1 MYKLLES
8 EIPEK
13 KLSQW
18 IIKGD
23 LEKIKAYF
31 KANPSEIKNKLP
43 DNKDLVTFAIEKNQE
58 KIFDWLLS
66 NGAKAEA
73 NNNGFTPLHQAAL
86 SPNPYY
92 VGKLVKFGLDINVTD
107 KKSQTPLGNV
117 ITYVSDIN
125 TKQIE
130 KTRKSEELK
139 DTFRELINYGA
150 DMHVSKAEGYGS
162 NYGAFMQAVKNGL
175 TPFVKL
181 MIDKDK
187 SLLKQEY
194 MDYTIISIAMLYFQ
208 NDVLKLL
215 IDEDIEVNFIE
226 VKNYIFIEVK
236 NYIHNTDD
244 TDLAMR
250 FYELLSESLKSQLQ
264 IEKMLHNVG
273 GKEKLLRLLERGVKI
288 TDEFVKDTRVREIAD
303 ELINSSRG
311 TEIAALGVKNGITDF
326 LPQTAKDVF
335 LF

>member
-1 MYKLLES
+1 MYKLIES

-23 LEKIKAYF
+23 LEKIKVYF
-31 KANPSEIKNKLP
+31 KANPLEIKNKLP

-92 VGKLVKFGLDINVTD
+92 IGKLVKFGIDINVTD

-117 ITYVSDIN
+117 IAYVSNIN

-150 DMHVSKAEGYGS
+150 DMHVYKVESYGSS

-208 NDVLKLL
+208 NDIVSLL
-215 IDEDIEVNFIE
+215 IDEDVEVN
-226 VKNYIFIEVK
+226 FIEVK

-244 TDLAMR
+244 TDSAMR
-250 FYELLSESLKSQLQ
+250 FYELLSESLKSQLE

-288 TDEFVKDTRVREIAD
+288 TDEFVKDNKVREIAE
-303 ELINSSRG
+303 ELRNTNRNADL
-311 TEIAALGVKNGITDF
+311 AALGVKNDITDF

>member
-1 MYKLLES
+1 M
-8 EIPEK
+8 
-13 KLSQW
+13 
-18 IIKGD
+18 
-23 LEKIKAYF
+23 
-31 KANPSEIKNKLP
+31 
-43 DNKDLVTFAIEKNQE
+43 VTFAIEKNQE

-73 NNNGFTPLHQAAL
+73 NDNGFTPLHQAAL

-92 VGKLVKFGLDINVTD
+92 IGKLVKFGIDINVTD

-117 ITYVSDIN
+117 IAYVANIN

-150 DMHVSKAEGYGS
+150 DMHVYKVESYGSS

-208 NDVLKLL
+208 NDIVALL
-215 IDEDIEVNFIE
+215 IDEDVEVN
-226 VKNYIFIEVK
+226 FIEVK

-244 TDLAMR
+244 TDSAMR
-250 FYELLSESLKSQLQ
+250 FYELLPESLKSQLE

-288 TDEFVKDTRVREIAD
+288 TDEFVKDNKVIEIAE
-303 ELINSSRG
+303 ELINSNRSA
-311 TEIAALGVKNGITDF
+311 ELAVLAVKNGITEF
-326 LPQTAKDVF
+326 LPQVAKDIF

>member
-92 VGKLVKFGLDINVTD
+92 IGKLVKFGIDINVTD

-117 ITYVSDIN
+117 IAYVSNIN

-150 DMHVSKAEGYGS
+150 DMHVYKVESYGSS

-208 NDVLKLL
+208 NDIVSLL
-215 IDEDIEVNFIE
+215 IDEDVEVN
-226 VKNYIFIEVK
+226 FIEVK

-244 TDLAMR
+244 TDSAMR

-288 TDEFVKDTRVREIAD
+288 TDEFVKDNKVREIAE
-303 ELINSSRG
+303 ELRNTNRNA
-311 TEIAALGVKNGITDF
+311 ELAVLAVKNGITEF
-326 LPQTAKDVF
+326 LPQVAKDIF

>member
-43 DNKDLVTFAIEKNQE
+43 DNRDLVTFAIEKNQE

-73 NNNGFTPLHQAAL
+73 NDNGFTPLHQAAL

-92 VGKLVKFGLDINVTD
+92 IGKLVKFGIDINVTD

-117 ITYVSDIN
+117 IAYVANIN

-150 DMHVSKAEGYGS
+150 DMHVYKVESYGSS

-208 NDVLKLL
+208 NDIVALL
-215 IDEDIEVNFIE
+215 IDEEVEVN
-226 VKNYIFIEVK
+226 FIEVK

-244 TDLAMR
+244 TDSAMR
-250 FYELLSESLKSQLQ
+250 FYELLPESLKSQLE

-288 TDEFVKDTRVREIAD
+288 TDEFVKDNKVIEIAE
-303 ELINSSRG
+303 ELINSNRS
-311 TEIAALGVKNGITDF
+311 ADLAVLAVKNGITEF
-326 LPQTAKDVF
+326 LPQVAKDIF

>member
-18 IIKGD
+18 IIKGY

-31 KANPSEIKNKLP
+31 KANPSEIKNKLS

-92 VGKLVKFGLDINVTD
+92 IGKLVKFGIDINVTD

-117 ITYVSDIN
+117 IAYVSNIN

-150 DMHVSKAEGYGS
+150 DMHVYKVESYGSS

-208 NDVLKLL
+208 NDIVSLL
-215 IDEDIEVNFIE
+215 IDEDVEVN
-226 VKNYIFIEVK
+226 FIEVK

-244 TDLAMR
+244 TDSAMR
-250 FYELLSESLKSQLQ
+250 FYELLSESLKSQLE

-288 TDEFVKDTRVREIAD
+288 TDDFVKDNKVREIAE
-303 ELINSSRG
+303 ELRNTNRNADL
-311 TEIAALGVKNGITDF
+311 AALGVKNDITDF

>member
-73 NNNGFTPLHQAAL
+73 NDNGFTPLHQAAL

-92 VGKLVKFGLDINVTD
+92 IGKLVKFGIDINVTD

-117 ITYVSDIN
+117 ITYAANIN

-150 DMHVSKAEGYGS
+150 DMHVYKVESYGSS

-208 NDVLKLL
+208 NDIVALL
-215 IDEDIEVNFIE
+215 IDEEVEVN
-226 VKNYIFIEVK
+226 FIEVK

-244 TDLAMR
+244 TDSAMR
-250 FYELLSESLKSQLQ
+250 FYELLPESLKSQLE

-288 TDEFVKDTRVREIAD
+288 TDEFVKDNKVIEIAE
-303 ELINSSRG
+303 ELINSNRS
-311 TEIAALGVKNGITDF
+311 ADLAVLAVKNGITEF
-326 LPQTAKDVF
+326 LPQVAKDIF

>member
-31 KANPSEIKNKLP
+31 KANPSEIKNKLS

-117 ITYVSDIN
+117 ITYVSNIN

-150 DMHVSKAEGYGS
+150 DMHVYKVESYGSS

-226 VKNYIFIEVK
+226 VKNYI
-236 NYIHNTDD
+236 HDTDD

-250 FYELLSESLKSQLQ
+250 FYNKLSESLKSQLE

-288 TDEFVKDTRVREIAD
+288 TDEFVKDNKVREIAE
-303 ELINSSRG
+303 ELRNTNRNADL
-311 TEIAALGVKNGITDF
+311 AALGVKNDITDF

>member
-13 KLSQW
+13 KKLSQW

-23 LEKIKAYF
+23 LKKIKAYF
-31 KANPSEIKNKLP
+31 KANPSEIKNTLS

-73 NNNGFTPLHQAAL
+73 NDNGFTPLHQAAL

-92 VGKLVKFGLDINVTD
+92 IGKLVKFGIDINVTD

-117 ITYVSDIN
+117 IAYVANIN

-150 DMHVSKAEGYGS
+150 DMHVYKVESYGSS

-208 NDVLKLL
+208 NDIVALL
-215 IDEDIEVNFIE
+215 IDEDVEVN
-226 VKNYIFIEVK
+226 FIEVK

-244 TDLAMR
+244 TDSAMR
-250 FYELLSESLKSQLQ
+250 FYELLPESLKSQLE

-288 TDEFVKDTRVREIAD
+288 TDEFVKDNKVIEIAE
-303 ELINSSRG
+303 ELINSNRSA
-311 TEIAALGVKNGITDF
+311 ELAVLAVKNGITEF
-326 LPQTAKDVF
+326 LPQVAKDIF

>member
-1 MYKLLES
+1 MYKLIES
-8 EIPEK
+8 QIPEK

-31 KANPSEIKNKLP
+31 TTNPTEIKNKLH

-73 NNNGFTPLHQAAL
+73 DNNGFTPLHQAAL

-92 VGKLVKFGLDINVTD
+92 IGKLVKFGIDINVTD
-107 KKSQTPLGNV
+107 KKSQTPLGIV
-117 ITYVSDIN
+117 IAYATNIN

-139 DTFRELINYGA
+139 DTFKELINYGA
-150 DMHVSKAEGYGS
+150 DMHVYKAEGYGS
-162 NYGAFMQAVKNGL
+162 NYGVFMQAVKNGL

-181 MIDKDK
+181 MIAKDK

-215 IDEDIEVNFIE
+215 IDEDIEVNFID
-226 VKNYIFIEVK
+226 VK
-236 NYIHNTDD
+236 NYIHYTSD

-250 FYELLSESLKSQLQ
+250 FYELLSESLKSQLE

-273 GKEKLLRLLERGVKI
+273 GKEKLLRLLERGIKI
-288 TDEFVKDTRVREIAD
+288 TDEFVKNNKVREIAE
-303 ELINSSRG
+303 ELINSNRSADL
-311 TEIAALGVKNGITDF
+311 AALGVKNGITEF
-326 LPQTAKDVF
+326 LPQIAKDIF

>member
-73 NNNGFTPLHQAAL
+73 NDNGFTPLHQAAL

-92 VGKLVKFGLDINVTD
+92 IGKLVKFGIDINVTD

-117 ITYVSDIN
+117 ITYAANIN

-150 DMHVSKAEGYGS
+150 DMHVYKVESYGSS

-208 NDVLKLL
+208 NDIVALL
-215 IDEDIEVNFIE
+215 IDEDVEVN
-226 VKNYIFIEVK
+226 FIEVK

-244 TDLAMR
+244 TDSAMR
-250 FYELLSESLKSQLQ
+250 FYELLPESLKSQLE

-288 TDEFVKDTRVREIAD
+288 TDEFVKDNKVIEIAE
-303 ELINSSRG
+303 ELINSNRS
-311 TEIAALGVKNGITDF
+311 ADLAVLAVKNGITEF
-326 LPQTAKDVF
+326 LPQVAKDIF

>member
-73 NNNGFTPLHQAAL
+73 NDNGFTPLHQAAL

-92 VGKLVKFGLDINVTD
+92 IGKLVKFGIDINVTD

-117 ITYVSDIN
+117 ITYAANIN

-150 DMHVSKAEGYGS
+150 DMHVYKVESYGSS

-194 MDYTIISIAMLYFQ
+194 MDFTIISIAMLYFQ

-215 IDEDIEVNFIE
+215 IDEDIEVNFID
-226 VKNYIFIEVK
+226 VK
-236 NYIHNTDD
+236 NYIHYTSD

-250 FYELLSESLKSQLQ
+250 FYELLSESLKSQLE
-264 IEKMLHNVG
+264 IEKMLHNDG

-288 TDEFVKDTRVREIAD
+288 TDEFVKDTRVREIAE
-303 ELINSSRG
+303 ELINSNRSA
-311 TEIAALGVKNGITDF
+311 ELAVLAVKNDITDF

>member
-1 MYKLLES
+1 MYKLIES

-23 LEKIKAYF
+23 LEKIKVYF
-31 KANPSEIKNKLP
+31 KANPLEIKNKLP

-92 VGKLVKFGLDINVTD
+92 IGKLVKFGIDINVTD

-117 ITYVSDIN
+117 IAYVSNIN

-150 DMHVSKAEGYGS
+150 DMHVYKVESYGSS

-181 MIDKDK
+181 MIAKDK

-208 NDVLKLL
+208 NDIVSLL
-215 IDEDIEVNFIE
+215 IDEDVEVNFIE
-226 VKNYIFIEVK
+226 VKNYI
-236 NYIHNTDD
+236 HNTPD

-250 FYELLSESLKSQLQ
+250 FYELLSESLKSQLE
-264 IEKMLHNVG
+264 IEKMLYNVG

-288 TDEFVKDTRVREIAD
+288 TDDFVKDTRVIEIAE
-303 ELINSSRG
+303 ELINSNRS
-311 TEIAALGVKNGITDF
+311 ADLAVLAVKNGVVEF
-326 LPQTAKDVF
+326 LPQVAKDIF

>member
-73 NNNGFTPLHQAAL
+73 NDNGFTPLHQAAL

-92 VGKLVKFGLDINVTD
+92 IGKLVKFGIDINVTD

-117 ITYVSDIN
+117 ITYAANIN

-150 DMHVSKAEGYGS
+150 DMHVYKVESYGSS
-162 NYGAFMQAVKNGL
+162 NYGSFMQAVKNGL

-181 MIDKDK
+181 MIAKDK

-194 MDYTIISIAMLYFQ
+194 MDFTIISIAMLYFQ

-215 IDEDIEVNFIE
+215 IDEDIEVNFID
-226 VKNYIFIEVK
+226 VK
-236 NYIHNTDD
+236 NYIHYTSD

-250 FYELLSESLKSQLQ
+250 FYELLSESLKSQLE
-264 IEKMLHNVG
+264 IEKMLHNDG

-288 TDEFVKDTRVREIAD
+288 TDEFVKDTRVREIAE
-303 ELINSSRG
+303 ELINSNRSA
-311 TEIAALGVKNGITDF
+311 ELAVLAVKNGITEF
-326 LPQTAKDVF
+326 LPQVAKDIF

>member
-1 MYKLLES
+1 MVL
-8 EIPEK
+8 
-13 KLSQW
+13 
-18 IIKGD
+18 
-23 LEKIKAYF
+23 
-31 KANPSEIKNKLP
+31 
-43 DNKDLVTFAIEKNQE
+43 
-58 KIFDWLLS
+58 
-66 NGAKAEA
+66 
-73 NNNGFTPLHQAAL
+73 
-86 SPNPYY
+86 
-92 VGKLVKFGLDINVTD
+92 
-107 KKSQTPLGNV
+107 
-117 ITYVSDIN
+117 
-125 TKQIE
+125 
-130 KTRKSEELK
+130 
-139 DTFRELINYGA
+139 
-150 DMHVSKAEGYGS
+150 

-226 VKNYIFIEVK
+226 VKNYI
-236 NYIHNTDD
+236 HNTDD

-288 TDEFVKDTRVREIAD
+288 TDDFVKDTRVREIA
-303 ELINSSRG
+303 N
-311 TEIAALGVKNGITDF
+311 
-326 LPQTAKDVF
+326 
-335 LF
+335 

>member
-1 MYKLLES
+1 MYKLIES

-18 IIKGD
+18 ILNGD

-73 NNNGFTPLHQAAL
+73 DNNGFTPLHQATL

-92 VGKLVKFGLDINVTD
+92 IGKLVKFGIDINVTD

-117 ITYVSDIN
+117 IAYVANIS

-150 DMHVSKAEGYGS
+150 DMHVYKVESYGSS
-162 NYGAFMQAVKNGL
+162 NYGSFMQAVKNGL

-181 MIDKDK
+181 MIAKDK

-194 MDYTIISIAMLYFQ
+194 MDFTIISIAMLYFQ

-215 IDEDIEVNFIE
+215 IDEDIEVNFID
-226 VKNYIFIEVK
+226 VK
-236 NYIHNTDD
+236 NYIHYTSD

-250 FYELLSESLKSQLQ
+250 FYELLSESLKSQLE
-264 IEKMLHNVG
+264 IEKMLHNDG
-273 GKEKLLRLLERGVKI
+273 GKEKLLRLLERGIKI
-288 TDEFVKDTRVREIAD
+288 TDTFVKDNKVREIAE
-303 ELINSSRG
+303 ELINTNRSADLAVLA
-311 TEIAALGVKNGITDF
+311 IKNGVVEF
-326 LPQTAKDVF
+326 LPQVAKDIF

>member
-31 KANPSEIKNKLP
+31 KANPSEIKNKLF

-73 NNNGFTPLHQAAL
+73 NDNGFTPLHQAAL

-92 VGKLVKFGLDINVTD
+92 IGKLVKFGIDINVTD

-117 ITYVSDIN
+117 IAYVSNIN

-150 DMHVSKAEGYGS
+150 DMHVYKVESYGSS

-194 MDYTIISIAMLYFQ
+194 MDFTIISVAMLYFQ

-215 IDEDIEVNFIE
+215 IDEDVEVNFID
-226 VKNYIFIEVK
+226 VK
-236 NYIHNTDD
+236 NYIHHTSD

-250 FYELLSESLKSQLQ
+250 FYELLSESLKSQLE

-288 TDEFVKDTRVREIAD
+288 TDEFVKDNKVREIAE
-303 ELINSSRG
+303 ELRNTNRNADL
-311 TEIAALGVKNGITDF
+311 AALGVKNGITDF
-326 LPQTAKDVF
+326 LPQTAKDIF

>member
-31 KANPSEIKNKLP
+31 KTNPSEIKNKLP

-73 NNNGFTPLHQAAL
+73 NDNGFTPLHQAAL

-92 VGKLVKFGLDINVTD
+92 IGKLVKFGIDINVTD

-117 ITYVSDIN
+117 ITYAANIN

-150 DMHVSKAEGYGS
+150 DMHVYKVESYGSS
-162 NYGAFMQAVKNGL
+162 NYGSFMQAVKNGL

-181 MIDKDK
+181 MIAKDK

-194 MDYTIISIAMLYFQ
+194 MDFTIISIAMLYFQ
-208 NDVLKLL
+208 NDIVALL
-215 IDEDIEVNFIE
+215 IDEDVEVN
-226 VKNYIFIEVK
+226 FIEVK

-244 TDLAMR
+244 TDSAMR
-250 FYELLSESLKSQLQ
+250 FYELLSESLKSQLE

-288 TDEFVKDTRVREIAD
+288 TDEFVKDTRVREIAE
-303 ELINSSRG
+303 ELINSNRSA
-311 TEIAALGVKNGITDF
+311 ELAVLAVKNGITEF
-326 LPQTAKDVF
+326 LPQVAKDIF